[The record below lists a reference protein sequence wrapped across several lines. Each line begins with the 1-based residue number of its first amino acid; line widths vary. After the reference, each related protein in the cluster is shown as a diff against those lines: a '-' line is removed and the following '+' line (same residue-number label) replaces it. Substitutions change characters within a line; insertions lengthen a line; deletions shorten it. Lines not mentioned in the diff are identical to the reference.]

1 MAIIMFS
8 HCYITADIRIYSFF
22 PSNLKLK
29 HRPKCTCLNVCGCG
43 FCSLFYS
50 NSSKK
55 RESIIECYINENKLS
70 LWGSVS
76 NLSKTPVCDLKTFT
90 TLRCRCVFP
99 RLLTKLM
106 VSHKCFTTQF
116 PPCAYFQSLITYAN
130 KNEGIPTL
138 RLTLPY
144 IAPPSS
150 KLMWLHGIRSR
161 SPVYHYVLFSLL
173 PQILF
178 HCKMMAISKAS
189 RQWLWSG
196 SFSVPAGKVIWVGS
210 YFQPVML
217 PGILQGAA
225 TVL

>member
-1 MAIIMFS
+1 M
-8 HCYITADIRIYSFF
+8 
-22 PSNLKLK
+22 
-29 HRPKCTCLNVCGCG
+29 
-43 FCSLFYS
+43 
-50 NSSKK
+50 
-55 RESIIECYINENKLS
+55 
-70 LWGSVS
+70 S

-116 PPCAYFQSLITYAN
+116 PPPPCLFSEENSLITYAN

-178 HCKMMAISKAS
+178 HCKMMPISKAS